1 MNHLLAALGFLLAGL
16 SFPGMFWIEGKR
28 ALPRWP
34 DHWVWDATRS
44 WTHNLKDMAVEAV
57 RYDSQYWTKAFL
69 FVIVLLVL
77 LNILQWLI
85 RKRN

>member
-1 MNHLLAALGFLLAGL
+1 MNRLLAPIGFVLAGL
-16 SFPGMFWIEGKR
+16 SFPGMFYLSDKR

-44 WTHNLKDMAVEAV
+44 FTHNAKDLAVEAV
-57 RYDSQYWTKAFL
+57 RYDSQYWTKAFA
-69 FVIVLLVL
+69 FVIVMLVL